1 MPSVTP
7 GDRFVLRHLGDEVV
21 FTRHIA
27 PGRVEVAFWPRCRAH
42 LIVNPDKSLILVGRA
57 A

>member
-1 MPSVTP
+1 VKI

-21 FTRHIA
+21 LTRFIGE
-27 PGRVEVAFWPRCRAH
+27 GRVEVAFWPRMRAR
-42 LIVNPDKSLILVGRA
+42 LIVNAQRSLIAVERA

>member
-1 MPSVTP
+1 VTP

-27 PGRVEVAFWPRCRAH
+27 PGRVEVAFWPRCKTR
-42 LIVNPDKSLILVGRA
+42 LIVNPDKSLIQIAQRGES
-57 A
+57 

>member
-1 MPSVTP
+1 VKI

-27 PGRVEVAFWPRCRAH
+27 PGRVEVAFWPRCTTH
-42 LIVNPDKSLILVGRA
+42 LIVNPDKSLIQIAQREA
-57 A
+57 S

>member
-1 MPSVTP
+1 MKI

-21 FTRHIA
+21 LTRFIGE
-27 PGRVEVAFWPRCRAH
+27 GRVEVAFWPRLRAR
-42 LIVNPDKSLILVGRA
+42 LIVNAGKSLIAVERA

>member
-1 MPSVTP
+1 MSV

-21 FTRHIA
+21 LTRFIGE
-27 PGRVEVAFWPRCRAH
+27 GRVVVSFWPQCRTH
-42 LIVNPDKSLILVGRA
+42 LIVTAEKSLISVERA

>member
-1 MPSVTP
+1 MKI

-21 FTRHIA
+21 LTRFIGE
-27 PGRVEVAFWPRCRAH
+27 GRVEVAFWPRLRAR
-42 LIVNPDKSLILVGRA
+42 LIVNAAKSLIPLERA